1 MQIYVYVCE
10 KTRVTCV
17 YTCIGLF
24 RKSTGR
30 FCANMHIHT
39 QRFCAKYTYIHN
51 IHILTGPGADYSRK
65 IYTATHCNTPKHAT
79 AHCHTLPHTATHC
92 HTLPHTASHRTRRNT
107 HYHRVRGQCTQYQI
121 PTPLPLMHVIHLKIP
136 RPLPSFTCIS
146 ATTPNPPFLSFNPP
160 SLP

>member
-1 MQIYVYVCE
+1 MYVYAGICVNMCRNSCYFCIYMQIYVYVCD

-51 IHILTGPGADYSRK
+51 IHILTGPGADYSRRD
-65 IYTATHCNTPKHAT
+65 ILQHTATHQNTLQHIAT
-79 AHCHTLPHTATHC
+79 HCHTLPHTATHC
-92 HTLPHTASHRTRRNT
+92 HTLHHTAHAAT
-107 HYHRVRGQCTQYQI
+107 HITTG
-121 PTPLPLMHVIHLKIP
+121 
-136 RPLPSFTCIS
+136 SGGS
-146 ATTPNPPFLSFNPP
+146 AHSIKSQPPFLSCT
-160 SLP
+160 SYI